1 MHSENCSY
9 MILNAFTAVARLD
22 LGWILVR
29 ITCIL
34 EVLVWS
40 SRYISYIIYRHISTN
55 SNLKQENSEFP
66 QFPLKHKQILLYFLD
81 WTMITR
87 QHNRKGK
94 VVPACH
100 EGIWWGQV

>member
-40 SRYISYIIYRHISTN
+40 SRYISYIMSYIHKFQSKARKLRISTISIETQTN
-55 SNLKQENSEFP
+55 IIVLSW
-66 QFPLKHKQILLYFLD
+66 LD
-81 WTMITR
+81 HDHTAA
-87 QHNRKGK
+87 Q
-94 VVPACH
+94 
-100 EGIWWGQV
+100 